1 MALSMA
7 LSRRQLLTAGA
18 LLLPASPRIAR
29 AESYPARPVRWIIG
43 FSAGSSPDIFTRLM
57 AQWLSER
64 LGQPFIVEN
73 RPGAGSNIGTEQVVR
88 ATPDGYT
95 LLLMT
100 SANVWNAT
108 LYDNLSFNFLRDIVP
123 IAGVVRGLGVMEVG
137 PSFPAKNVTEFIAY
151 AKANPGKINM
161 GSSGVGSPQHLYG
174 ELFKMMTGVNLV
186 HVPYRGPPQSLTALF
201 AGEIQVMFDTLS
213 TSIEHIKAGRLR
225 ALAVT
230 SAARSDL
237 LPDIPAIGEFAP
249 GYEATS
255 WLGLGAPKNTPTEII
270 DRLNKEVNAG
280 LADPTLKAR
289 MESVGYSTFASSV
302 AEFGRFVGDD
312 TQKWSKV
319 IRAANIK
326 AN

>member
-1 MALSMA
+1 
-7 LSRRQLLTAGA
+7 
-18 LLLPASPRIAR
+18 
-29 AESYPARPVRWIIG
+29 
-43 FSAGSSPDIFTRLM
+43 M
-57 AQWLSER
+57 AQWLSQR

-95 LLLMT
+95 LLLTT
-100 SANVWNAT
+100 SANVWNAS
-108 LYDNLSFNFLRDIVP
+108 LYDNLTFDFARDIVP
-123 IAGVVRGLGVMEVG
+123 VAGLVRGLGVMEVG
-137 PSFPAKNVTEFIAY
+137 PTFPAKSVPEFIAY

-201 AGEIQVMFDTLS
+201 AGEIEVMFDTLS
-213 TSIEHIKAGRLR
+213 TSIEHLKAGRLR

-237 LPDIPAIGEFAP
+237 LPDVPSVGEFVP

-255 WLGLGAPKNTPTEII
+255 WQGVGAPAGTPAAII
-270 DRLNKEVNAG
+270 DTLNREINAG
-280 LADPTLKAR
+280 LADANLKAR
-289 MESVGYSTFASSV
+289 IESLGYSPFTGSAAALATFV
-302 AEFGRFVGDD
+302 AEETG
-312 TQKWSKV
+312 KWSKV
-319 IRAANIK
+319 IRAAGIK
-326 AN
+326 AT

>member
-1 MALSMA
+1 
-7 LSRRQLLTAGA
+7 
-18 LLLPASPRIAR
+18 
-29 AESYPARPVRWIIG
+29 VRWVIG

-57 AQWLSER
+57 AQWLSQR

-95 LLLMT
+95 LLMMT
-100 SANVWNAT
+100 SANVWNAS

-137 PSFPAKNVTEFIAY
+137 PSFPANNVTEFIAY

-201 AGEIQVMFDTLS
+201 AGELQVMFDTLS

-230 SAARSDL
+230 SAARSSCCRIFRRWANSCRATKPPVGREPAPRRARRPGSSIRSTGKSTPA
-237 LPDIPAIGEFAP
+237 LPMP
-249 GYEATS
+249 
-255 WLGLGAPKNTPTEII
+255 N
-270 DRLNKEVNAG
+270 
-280 LADPTLKAR
+280 
-289 MESVGYSTFASSV
+289 
-302 AEFGRFVGDD
+302 
-312 TQKWSKV
+312 
-319 IRAANIK
+319 
-326 AN
+326 

>member
-1 MALSMA
+1 
-7 LSRRQLLTAGA
+7 
-18 LLLPASPRIAR
+18 
-29 AESYPARPVRWIIG
+29 
-43 FSAGSSPDIFTRLM
+43 LM

-95 LLLMT
+95 LLLTT
-100 SANVWNAT
+100 SANVWNAS
-108 LYDNLSFNFLRDIVP
+108 LYDNLTFNFQRDIVP
-123 IAGVVRGLGVMEVG
+123 VAGLVRGLGVMEVG
-137 PSFPAKNVTEFIAY
+137 PSFPAKSVGEFIAY
-151 AKANPGKINM
+151 AKAHPGKINM

-186 HVPYRGPPQSLTALF
+186 HVPYRGPPQSLSALF
-201 AGEIQVMFDTLS
+201 AGEIEVMFDTLS
-213 TSIEHIKAGRLR
+213 TSIEHLKAGRLR

-237 LPDIPAIGEFAP
+237 LPDVPTVGEFVP

-255 WLGLGAPKNTPTEII
+255 WQGVGAPAGTPAGIV
-270 DRLNKEVNAG
+270 DRLNREINAG
-280 LADPTLKAR
+280 LADASMKAR
-289 MESVGYSTFASSV
+289 IEALGYWPFTSSAAALGSFI
-302 AEFGRFVGDD
+302 AEETG
-312 TQKWSKV
+312 KWSKV
-319 IRAANIK
+319 IQAASIK

>member
-1 MALSMA
+1 MA
-7 LSRRQLLTAGA
+7 LSRRQLFDLTVGA
-18 LLLPASPRIAR
+18 VLLPMSPRISR
-29 AESYPARPVRWIIG
+29 ADTYPARPVRWIVG

-73 RPGAGSNIGTEQVVR
+73 RPGAGGNIGTEQVVR

-108 LYDNLSFNFLRDIVP
+108 LYDNLTFNFLSDIVP
-123 IAGVVRGLGVMEVG
+123 IAGLVRGLGVMEVG

-174 ELFKMMTGVNLV
+174 ELFKMMTGTNLV

-213 TSIEHIKAGRLR
+213 TSIEHIRAGRLR

-230 SAARSDL
+230 STARSEL
-237 LPDIPAIGEFAP
+237 LPDIPTVGIVD
-249 GYEATS
+249 T
-255 WLGLGAPKNTPTEII
+255 LNREI
-270 DRLNKEVNAG
+270 NAG
-280 LADPTLKAR
+280 LADTKLHAKIEAL
-289 MESVGYSTFASSV
+289 GYSAFTSS
-302 AEFGRFVGDD
+302 AAGLGSFIGEETD
-312 TQKWSKV
+312 KWSKV
-319 IRAANIK
+319 IRTAGIK

>member
-1 MALSMA
+1 M
-7 LSRRQLLTAGA
+7 
-18 LLLPASPRIAR
+18 SPRIAR
-29 AESYPARPVRWIIG
+29 AETYPARPVRWLIG

-57 AQWLSER
+57 AQWLSQR

-73 RPGAGSNIGTEQVVR
+73 RPGAGSNIGTEQIVR

-95 LLLMT
+95 LLLTT
-100 SANVWNAT
+100 SANVWNAS
-108 LYDNLSFNFLRDIVP
+108 LYDNLTFNFERDIVP
-123 IAGVVRGLGVMEVG
+123 VAGLVRGLGVMEVG
-137 PSFPAKNVTEFIAY
+137 PSFPAKSVPEFIAY
-151 AKANPGKINM
+151 AKANPGKIKM

-201 AGEIQVMFDTLS
+201 AGEIEVMFDTLS
-213 TSIEHIKAGRLR
+213 TSIEHVKAGRLR

-237 LPDIPAIGEFAP
+237 LPDVPTVGQFVP

-255 WLGLGAPKNTPTEII
+255 WQGVGAPAGTPAGII
-270 DRLNKEVNAG
+270 DTLNREINAG
-280 LADPTLKAR
+280 LADANLKAR
-289 MESVGYSTFASSV
+289 IEALGYSVFAGSAAALGNFV
-302 AEFGRFVGDD
+302 AEETD
-312 TQKWSKV
+312 KWSKV
-319 IRAANIK
+319 IRAAGIK

>member
-1 MALSMA
+1 MA
-7 LSRRQLLTAGA
+7 LSRRQLLDLTAGVM
-18 LLLPASPRIAR
+18 LLPLSPRIAR
-29 AESYPARPVRWIIG
+29 AETYPARPVRWVIG

-57 AQWLSER
+57 AQWLSLR

-95 LLLMT
+95 LLLTT
-100 SANVWNAT
+100 SANVWNAS
-108 LYDNLSFNFLRDIVP
+108 LYDNLAFDFARDIVP
-123 IAGVVRGLGVMEVG
+123 VAGLVRGLGVMEVG
-137 PSFPAKNVTEFIAY
+137 PSFPAKNVSEFIAY

-201 AGEIQVMFDTLS
+201 AGEIEVMFDTLS
-213 TSIEHIKAGRLR
+213 TSIEHLKAGRLR

-237 LPDIPAIGEFAP
+237 LPDVPTVGEFVP
-249 GYEATS
+249 GYDATS
-255 WLGLGAPKNTPTEII
+255 WQGVGAPAGTPAAIVDTLNREI
-270 DRLNKEVNAG
+270 NAG
-280 LADPTLKAR
+280 LADANLRAR
-289 MESVGYSTFASSV
+289 IEALGYSAFTGSAAALASFI
-302 AEFGRFVGDD
+302 AEETG
-312 TQKWSKV
+312 KWSKV
-319 IRAANIK
+319 IRAAGIK
-326 AN
+326 AT

>member
-1 MALSMA
+1 MA
-7 LSRRQLLTAGA
+7 LSRRQLFDVTLGA
-18 LLLPASPRIAR
+18 VLLPASPRLAR
-29 AESYPARPVRWIIG
+29 AETWPARPVRWVIG

-57 AQWLSER
+57 AQWLSVR

-95 LLLMT
+95 LLLTT
-100 SANVWNAT
+100 SANVWNAS
-108 LYDNLSFNFLRDIVP
+108 LYDNLSFNFLHDIVP
-123 IAGVVRGLGVMEVG
+123 IAGLVRGLGVMEVG
-137 PSFPAKNVTEFIAY
+137 PSFPANNVTDFVAY

-201 AGEIQVMFDTLS
+201 AGEIEVMFDTLS
-213 TSIEHIKAGRLR
+213 TSIEHVKAGRLR

-237 LPDIPAIGEFAP
+237 LPDVPTMSEFVP

-255 WLGLGAPKNTPTEII
+255 WQGVGAPTGTPAGIVDT
-270 DRLNKEVNAG
+270 LNRQINAG
-280 LADPTLKAR
+280 LADASLKAKI
-289 MESVGYSTFASSV
+289 EALGYSVFPNTPAGLGSFMAS
-302 AEFGRFVGDD
+302 ETD
-312 TQKWSKV
+312 KWSKV
-319 IRAANIK
+319 IRAAGIK